1 MSALVRNGR
10 YYTAHCMG
18 GEEQEEGRKRGEGR
32 EKSRGMGGKGERRG
46 RGEERRGD
54 GDDMHVHVCMSRLI
68 ARHSDTIPRYTPNA
82 NLIVAMVT
90 ISPGATAPYPLL

>member
-1 MSALVRNGR
+1 MVRNGR

-18 GEEQEEGRKRGEGR
+18 GEEQEEGQGGRKRGEGR
-32 EKSRGMGGKGERRG
+32 EKSRGRREEGKEG
-46 RGEERRGD
+46 ERRGD

-68 ARHSDTIPRYTPNA
+68 ARHSGAIPRYAPNA

-90 ISPGATAPYPLL
+90 ISPGATVPFPLL